1 MNRKKWIAIRICFGN
16 PKIFWFTIFFS
27 FAHPNIF
34 WRACS
39 PFWLAIWQLAPCYL
53 ASWDKYTNRWFVTM
67 LKTHEFKLFSLWHN
81 NSTPLC
87 CVQYRTLQ
95 KVTKV
100 KCWKL
105 KAGVKWTYTLIKL
118 SPVSTSVKPFSIWIP
133 WTAGE
138 TVIRRLAHSALQLPC
153 LNSKEKRS
161 DNIMMVLVIHGLY

>member
-1 MNRKKWIAIRICFGN
+1 MDCHQNLFWKSKNILVYHFLFICSSKYFL
-16 PKIFWFTIFFS
+16 
-27 FAHPNIF
+27 
-34 WRACS
+34 ACQF
-39 PFWLAIWQLAPCYL
+39 PQFWLAIWQLAPCYL

-67 LKTHEFKLFSLWHN
+67 LKTHEFKLFSLRHN